1 MLPNSPAG
9 RTGELKVTYATW
21 ISIRSNTRVS
31 TSEKTRKSFCIPFE
45 SRTLNLKFRG
55 YLDEVATLTRIVIVI
70 HRDDGDREEFFSFF
84 FSLRNSIV
92 HFWKI
97 FTKLMIIDSSNSRK
111 RKVERIS
118 DRMNFCYQFSSR
130 ANKTFSINLIMK
142 TETGRAINPSFLAV
156 LYKISIISL
165 FILFDIFFINNNCA
179 KRRKRNYD

>member
-1 MLPNSPAG
+1 MLVDERENEEIVLYSV
-9 RTGELKVTYATW
+9 RIENIELEISWIPWWSGDLDTY
-21 ISIRSNTRVS
+21 RY
-31 TSEKTRKSFCIPFE
+31 CHP
-45 SRTLNLKFRG
+45 SRWR
-55 YLDEVATLTRIVIVI
+55 R
-70 HRDDGDREEFFSFF
+70 FSFF
-84 FSLRNSIV
+84 LSLRNSIV